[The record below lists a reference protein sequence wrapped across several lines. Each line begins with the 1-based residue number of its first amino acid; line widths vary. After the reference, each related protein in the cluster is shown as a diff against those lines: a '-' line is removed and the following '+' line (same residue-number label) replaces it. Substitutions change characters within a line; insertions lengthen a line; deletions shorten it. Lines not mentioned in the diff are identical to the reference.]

1 MNVNQVILIGN
12 LGADA
17 QVRALETG
25 VKMARFRLATTEQ
38 FIRQDG
44 QHVSHTEWH
53 AVVAW
58 RDVATYVEQN
68 LRCGSLVRVEGRLRS
83 RETTDPI
90 TLTVVR
96 VYEIIAQS
104 VQLLSNDAITIA
116 DERDTPTVQPRTAP
130 IDVDNIPF

>member
-1 MNVNQVILIGN
+1 MVVNRVILIGN
-12 LGADA
+12 LGADPE
-17 QVRALETG
+17 VRVLETG

-44 QHVSHTEWH
+44 QHISHTEWH

-58 RDVATYVEQN
+58 RDAASYVQQN
-68 LRCGSLVRVEGRLRS
+68 LRCGSYVRVEGRLRS

-96 VYEIIAQS
+96 VYEIIADS
-104 VQLLSNDAITIA
+104 VQLLSNDAVTID
-116 DERDTPTVQPRTAP
+116 DERDTPTVQPRSAP